1 MSAKQRVVVIGGGTG
16 TYTLLRGL
24 RAYEETLHITAVVT
38 MADSGGST
46 GRLRDEFGQL
56 PVGDVRQALA
66 ALAPGHDEYGEL
78 LRTLFL
84 YRFEKGEG
92 LSGHNFGNLFLTALT
107 DILGSEALAIEAAG
121 RLLRIAGEVVPV
133 TTDNVHLVARYN
145 TGDEVVGEHA
155 IDEASG
161 VSPDARITT
170 LSLSGGAQVTERVC
184 SAIVSAD
191 LIVYG
196 PGDLYT
202 SILPNLIVG
211 GMRECLADSM
221 ATTVFVAN
229 LMSRRGQTQGMHLT
243 EYLLELER
251 YSGRLPHTVI
261 VPDASLPAALVA
273 HYGTTEG
280 VHPLSYETTLPVQLW
295 REPIVDSRVVLPV
308 AGDTVQ
314 RSFLRHDSVALA
326 AAVYRVLHSSVS

>member
-1 MSAKQRVVVIGGGTG
+1 MQDKKRVVVIGGGTG

-24 RAYEETLHITAVVT
+24 RAYEETIHITAVVT

-133 TTDNVHLVARYN
+133 TTDNVHLVARYD
-145 TGDEVVGEHA
+145 TGEEVVGEHT
-155 IDEASG
+155 IDEASE
-161 VSPDARITT
+161 VTHDARIRT
-170 LSLSGGAQVTERVC
+170 LSLSDSAKVTERVC
-184 SAIVSAD
+184 RAVASAD

-202 SILPNLIVG
+202 SILPNLIVD
-211 GMRECLADSM
+211 GMRECLADSK

-229 LMSRRGQTQGMHLT
+229 LMSRCGQTQGMHLT

-251 YSGRLPHTVI
+251 YSGSLPHAVI
-261 VPDASLPAALVA
+261 VPAAPLPPALVT
-273 HYGTTEG
+273 HYEVAEG
-280 VHPLSYETTLPVQLW
+280 VHPVSYETTLPVQIW
-295 REPIVDSRVVLPV
+295 REPVVDSRIIVPVV
-308 AGDTVQ
+308 GDVVK
-314 RSFLRHDSVALA
+314 RSFLRHDSDALA
-326 AAVYRVLHSSVS
+326 AAVCRVLHSRVS